1 MDAGNDSLA
10 VHDFERRFGIRMQT
24 TRSRAPKQWWSLRWH
39 EYVESLRMG
48 ARLGRGR
55 QYATGG
61 NIKSLD
67 IAPGFAEAVV
77 GGSGPEPYR
86 CRIECETASGR
97 AGEELAA
104 GLRGRPMLLAR
115 ILAGDLPE
123 ELETRFRASGT
134 PLVPT
139 PFAPLSVKC
148 SCPDSTEFCKH
159 AAAVLLLL
167 GEIFDREPLLLL
179 EMRGIRC
186 VDVFGIDREAL
197 FAALADRTRTA
208 AGGRPAGDGAPPRP
222 DFTHS
227 LVEFPGQLPFWRGE
241 NRFADTVREFSDR
254 AAADASAMLAGALP
268 KRRTI
273 G

>member
-1 MDAGNDSLA
+1 MDAADDSLA
-10 VHDFERRFGIRMQT
+10 PPDFERRFGIRMQT

-61 NIKSLD
+61 NIKSLE
-67 IAPGFAEAVV
+67 IGPGFAEAIV

-86 CRIECETASGR
+86 CRIECETAGGR
-97 AGEELAA
+97 AGGELAA

-139 PFAPLSVKC
+139 SFAPLSAHC
-148 SCPDSTEFCKH
+148 SCPDGAEFCKH

-167 GEIFDREPLLLL
+167 GEIFDREPMLLL
-179 EMRGIRC
+179 EMRGVRC
-186 VDVFGIDREAL
+186 VDVFGLDRDAL
-197 FAALADRTRTA
+197 VAALAAPARPEI
-208 AGGRPAGDGAPPRP
+208 GGQPAGAGAPPRP

-241 NRFADTVREFSDR
+241 SRFADTVRECSER
-254 AAADASAMLAGALP
+254 AAADAAAMLAGALP
-268 KRRTI
+268 KRRA
-273 G
+273 GA